1 MDRNFRRLSYVRYAD
16 DFLIG
21 IIRPRTVAEELMQM
35 VGTFLKEMLRLELNL
50 GKTKLTHARQKA
62 AHFLGTDISWNSN
75 LEKKVVTRKE
85 STVQS
90 RKKVR
95 VQARIS

>member
-1 MDRNFRRLSYVRYAD
+1 MDSHFRLSYVRYAD

-21 IIRPRTVAEELMQM
+21 VIRPRTVTEELMHM
-35 VGTFLKEMLRLELNL
+35 VGTFLKEMLRLELNI
-50 GKTKLTHARQKA
+50 GKTKLTHARRNS

-75 LEKKVVTRKE
+75 IEKKVIMRKE
-85 STVQS
+85 SRTQS

-95 VQARIS
+95 VQAQIT